1 MAKFNLLVG
10 LLFGRLYEEFP
21 VSLRVTPEQFLD
33 EIVDKEDYEG
43 SFNFMEYF
51 ESTVK
56 WLETAGYIW
65 VAQDLSDDGGPE
77 FDVVLSEKGLE
88 TLRRVPKSLEGT
100 ASIGERLSIF
110 GRSKASDAVGTLVSL
125 AITSAVSGS
134 GIAS

>member
-1 MAKFNLLVG
+1 MEKFNLLVG
-10 LLFGRLYEEFP
+10 LLFGRLYGEFP
-21 VSLRVTPEQFLD
+21 VALRVTPEQFLD
-33 EIVDKEDYEG
+33 EAIDKEDYEG

-65 VAQDLSDDGGPE
+65 VTQDLSTDGVAE

-100 ASIGERLSIF
+100 ASIGERLSSF
-110 GRSKASDAVGTLVSL
+110 GRIWSPPQLQARDLMV
-125 AITSAVSGS
+125 
-134 GIAS
+134 